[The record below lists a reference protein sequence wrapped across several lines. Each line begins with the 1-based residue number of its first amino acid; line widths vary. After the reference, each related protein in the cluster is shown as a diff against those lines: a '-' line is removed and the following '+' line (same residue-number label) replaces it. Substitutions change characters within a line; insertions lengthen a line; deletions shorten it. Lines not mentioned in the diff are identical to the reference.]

1 MSASAEA
8 SRLIRRCAEPVSAGE
23 SVKALIRRASARA
36 GLPFPRGR
44 ALWYGEAR
52 SVRAEEMDLLRK
64 RAGAE
69 PARER
74 SKDGLLDAAR
84 LDAIEDFAE
93 LLARL
98 ERIETFMARL
108 DSRMARGTGDR

>member
-74 SKDGLLDAAR
+74 SADGLLDAA
-84 LDAIEDFAE
+84 AIEDFAE
-93 LLARL
+93 LMARL
-98 ERIETFMARL
+98 ERIEAFMARL
-108 DSRMARGTGDR
+108 DSRMARGTGDRQG